1 MIEWVN
7 AFETKPDKVFIVHG
21 EDTACSL
28 FAECL
33 RLEHGQDAYAP
44 YSGTRVDLLTGT
56 VEFEASPVAVKK
68 RLRSVSDVF
77 ARLLAAGQRLIAVI
91 YKNEGRPN
99 KELARFADQINSL
112 ADKYE

>member
-1 MIEWVN
+1 MHGRTPRAACLQN
-7 AFETKPDKVFIVHG
+7 AL
-21 EDTACSL
+21 C
-28 FAECL
+28 
-33 RLEHGQDAYAP
+33 LEHGHDAYAP
-44 YSGTRVDLLTGT
+44 YSGTRVDLITGA

-112 ADKYE
+112 ADKYD